1 MFSPAC
7 LSFEPLWSALPSASR
22 LSSSVA
28 LPTPSF
34 TLPPSSSD
42 LLSTLSSKAI
52 ATSKGYGASTGEIPV
67 VTLGN
72 PDWRRDL
79 ARRQRSGGRL
89 PFRAA
94 PHQRAG
100 RVQHR
105 AELAGRHR
113 AGEVVAPR
121 RRITERAQQFRLV
134 GGLPTLG
141 DGVQAEGLGEV
152 DARRRHGHAAVDAGL
167 GERAVQL

>member
-1 MFSPAC
+1 MGAPRVTGRQRYAVPSGTEPVTRRAYGHFLKASLMFSPAC

-28 LPTPSF
+28 LPARSF

-79 ARRQRSGGRL
+79 ARRQR
-89 PFRAA
+89 
-94 PHQRAG
+94 
-100 RVQHR
+100 
-105 AELAGRHR
+105 
-113 AGEVVAPR
+113 
-121 RRITERAQQFRLV
+121 
-134 GGLPTLG
+134 
-141 DGVQAEGLGEV
+141 
-152 DARRRHGHAAVDAGL
+152 
-167 GERAVQL
+167 